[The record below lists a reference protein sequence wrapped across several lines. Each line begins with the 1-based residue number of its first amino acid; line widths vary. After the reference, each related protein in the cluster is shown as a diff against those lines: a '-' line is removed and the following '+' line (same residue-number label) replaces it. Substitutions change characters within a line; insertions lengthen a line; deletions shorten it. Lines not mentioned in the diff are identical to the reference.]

1 MDFKKL
7 TENDFDN
14 IFSKINESKYYE
26 NYISSEYT
34 PLFLLTWG
42 SDYEI
47 AYDEDD
53 IFIKG
58 FHKKTMFLP
67 PISKDLEKAYKK
79 INDNFNDY
87 YYYGI
92 TDELNLIGA
101 THMRDLDEY
110 IYDNSLLTLKG
121 KALHKKRN
129 LLNQFLKNNYT
140 FKSYDQSDYDN
151 IIELFYKWD
160 INNEFEYEL
169 DKIKLSLNY
178 IDKYSFCDCLYLNEK
193 LVAFSI
199 GCTCNNVGYCF
210 FEKADSN
217 IKGAYQAINYL
228 TANKHFKNVSLI
240 NRQEDIGIES
250 LRYAK
255 LSYNPV
261 MLLKKYKKSYL

>member
-1 MDFKKL
+1 MEFKKL
-7 TENDFDN
+7 TINDFDN
-14 IFSKINESKYYE
+14 IFLKIKESKYYE

-58 FHKKTMFLP
+58 YYKGTMFLP
-67 PISKDLEKAYKK
+67 PISKDLKKAYKK
-79 INDNFNDY
+79 INDCFNSY
-87 YYYGI
+87 YYYAI
-92 TDELNLIGA
+92 TDELNLINA
-101 THMRDLDEY
+101 EHIRDLDEY

-129 LLNQFLKNNYT
+129 LLNQFMKNNYT
-140 FKSYDQSDYDN
+140 FKSYDQGDYNN
-151 IIELFYKWD
+151 IIELFNIWNA
-160 INNEFEYEL
+160 NNELDYEL
-169 DKIKLSLNY
+169 NKIKLALKY
-178 IDKYSFCDCLYLNEK
+178 IDKYSFCDCLYINDK

-199 GCTCNNVGYCF
+199 GCVHNNIGYCF

-228 TANKHFKNVSLI
+228 TANKHFSNVKLI
-240 NRQEDIGIES
+240 NRQEDLGIEA

-255 LSYNPV
+255 MSYNPV